1 MLNATPLPEV
11 RHPLLHL
18 VESLREWSET
28 EARTSLPVILS
39 NSPGEGRLDTVVDRG
54 KCLLIV
60 G

>member
-1 MLNATPLPEV
+1 MLNAIPLPEV

-28 EARTSLPVILS
+28 EAQSSLPVILS
-39 NSPGEGRLDTVVDRG
+39 NSSGEGRLDSVVDRG
-54 KCLLIV
+54 KCLLIL